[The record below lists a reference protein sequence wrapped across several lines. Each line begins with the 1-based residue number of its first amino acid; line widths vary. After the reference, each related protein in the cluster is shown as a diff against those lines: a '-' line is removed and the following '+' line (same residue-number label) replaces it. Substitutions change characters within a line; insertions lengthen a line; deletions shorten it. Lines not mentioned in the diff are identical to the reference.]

1 MAMEAFVT
9 KEYMNRL
16 IKFPFVPYSVKPL
29 IQMVENIARREDLEY
44 AKIHRRILVV
54 EISIIA
60 R

>member
-29 IQMVENIARREDLEY
+29 IQMVDNIARREELEY
-44 AKIHRRILVV
+44 AKIHRRLIVV
-54 EISIIA
+54 MKSVIA